1 MINRFKLTNMDFS
14 NNNNTKFFLYDLFEN
29 ENIYNLKLIDT
40 KSPSTNNLIKA
51 FTMQVPPPIDVF
63 IQVLEN
69 KIELKLGI
77 SVK

>member
-1 MINRFKLTNMDFS
+1 MDFS
-14 NNNNTKFFLYDLFEN
+14 KNNNTKFFLYDLFEN

-40 KSPSTNNLIKA
+40 KSSSTNNLIKA
-51 FTMQVPPPIDVF
+51 FTMQVPPPIDDF
-63 IQVLEN
+63 IKVLEN